1 MDMTRTIRALG
12 VMVAAGTLLASCT
25 VKKQEA
31 PPLAGPSVLATSL
44 TLSANPDI
52 LRQDGSSQATIVVLA
67 LDANSQPV
75 RNLPVRVDIAING
88 VVADFGQVSSRN
100 VVTGSDGRASLLYT
114 APAAPVDPVDGGIV
128 VDIQATPTGTNYANA
143 VTRVVSIRL
152 VPPGVI
158 LPPNGT
164 PIPRFT
170 FSPSSPLALTDV
182 LFDGSLSTDSDGQ
195 IVSYAWSFG
204 DGTTGNGVNVR
215 HQYQKGGSYTVTLTV
230 TDDRGFS
237 ASTTQTIGVSDSANP
252 TAEFVFSPV
261 SPRPNDDIIFNA
273 SASRAAQGR
282 SIVSYEWDFGTG
294 RTGSGI
300 TVTKSYETPATYN
313 VTLVVTDNVGNKGT
327 STRPVTV
334 QASALTAGFIFSP
347 TAPAPR
353 QSIAFDA
360 GSSTAGVGRTI
371 VAYEWNFSD
380 NAFGA
385 GKVVNHI
392 FLNEGT
398 YNVQLTIRDDL
409 GQTAT
414 ATKAVVVS
422 SGAIV
427 AGFTYSPTNPNNGQ
441 PVFFNGGDSSSPF
454 EIRTWDWNFGDGNGD
469 SGLNVWHPFACGGST
484 VDLKFVVRLTVSDGM
499 GRTATATK
507 EVTVKCT

>member
-1 MDMTRTIRALG
+1 MTRTIRALS
-12 VMVAAGTLLASCT
+12 VLVAAGLLLAACT
-25 VKKQEA
+25 VKKQET

-52 LRQDGSSQATIVVLA
+52 LRQDGSSQSTIVVVA
-67 LDANSQPV
+67 LDANGQPV
-75 RNLPVRVDIAING
+75 KSLPVRVDIAING

-100 VVTGSDGRASLLYT
+100 VVTSNDGRASLLYT
-114 APAAPVDPVDGGIV
+114 APNAPVDPVDGGVV

-170 FSPSSPLALTDV
+170 FSPSAPLAKTDV
-182 LFDGSLSTDSDGQ
+182 IFDGSLSTDSDGQ
-195 IVSYAWSFG
+195 IVSYAWRFG
-204 DGTTGNGVNVR
+204 DGTTGSGVNTR
-215 HQYQKGGSYTVTLTV
+215 HQYQAGGSYTVALTV
-230 TDDRGFS
+230 TDNRGFS
-237 ASTTQTIGVSDSANP
+237 ASTTQAVQVTDSANP
-252 TAEFVFSPV
+252 TADFVFSPT

-300 TVTKSYETPATYN
+300 TVTKAYSTPATYN

-327 STRPVTV
+327 TTKPVTV
-334 QASALTAGFIFSP
+334 QAAPLVASFVFSP
-347 TAPAPR
+347 SAPAPR
-353 QSIAFDA
+353 QNVAFDA
-360 GSSTAGVGRTI
+360 GASTAGVGRTI
-371 VAYEWNFSD
+371 VAYDWNFGDTVFNS
-380 NAFGA
+380 
-385 GKVVNHI
+385 GKVVNHM
-392 FLNEGT
+392 FRNEGSYT
-398 YNVQLTIRDDL
+398 VQLTIRDDL

-414 ATKAVVVS
+414 TTKTVAVA

-427 AGFTYSPTNPNNGQ
+427 AGFSYSPTNPSNGQ
-441 PVFFNGGDSSSPF
+441 AVFFNGSDSTSPF
-454 EIRTWDWNFGDGNGD
+454 GIGTWDWNFGDGYGD
-469 SGLNVWHPFACGGST
+469 RGIDVVHAFSCGGS
-484 VDLKFVVRLTVSDGM
+484 VADRKFVVRLTVSDGM
-499 GRTATATK
+499 GRTATTTR
-507 EVTVKCT
+507 EVTVKCS

>member
-1 MDMTRTIRALG
+1 MTRTIRALS

-25 VKKQEA
+25 VKKQET

-52 LRQDGSSQATIVVLA
+52 LRQDGSSQSTIVVLA
-67 LDANSQPV
+67 LDANGQPV
-75 RNLPVRVDIAING
+75 KNLPVRVDIAING

-100 VVTGSDGRASLLYT
+100 VVTSNDGRASLLYT
-114 APAAPVDPVDGGIV
+114 APGAPVDPVDGGIV
-128 VDIQATPTGTNYANA
+128 VDIQVTPTGTNYANA

-170 FSPSSPLALTDV
+170 YSPTSPLALTDV

-204 DGTTGNGVNVR
+204 DGTTDNGVNVR
-215 HQYQKGGSYTVTLTV
+215 HQYQKGGTYTVALTV

-237 ASTTQTIGVSDSANP
+237 ASTTQTISVSDSANP
-252 TAEFVFSPV
+252 TADFVFSPQ

-300 TVTKSYETPATYN
+300 TVSKSYATPATYN

-334 QASALTAGFIFSP
+334 QASALAANFIFSP

-353 QSIAFDA
+353 QNITFDA
-360 GSSTAGVGRTI
+360 GSSTVGVGRTV
-371 VAYEWNFSD
+371 VAYEWNFGD
-380 NAFGA
+380 NVFDA
-385 GKVVNHI
+385 GKVVNHW

-414 ATKAVVVS
+414 ATKAVAVS

-427 AGFTYSPTNPNNGQ
+427 AGFTYSPTNPNNLQ
-441 PVFFNGGDSSSPF
+441 MVFFNGGDSTSPF
-454 EIRTWDWNFGDGNGD
+454 GVHTWQWNYGDGSTGTGVTAQHAF
-469 SGLNVWHPFACGGST
+469 SCGGSA
-484 VDLKFVVRLTVSDGM
+484 VDLKFVVRLTIIDGM
-499 GRTATATK
+499 SRTATTTK